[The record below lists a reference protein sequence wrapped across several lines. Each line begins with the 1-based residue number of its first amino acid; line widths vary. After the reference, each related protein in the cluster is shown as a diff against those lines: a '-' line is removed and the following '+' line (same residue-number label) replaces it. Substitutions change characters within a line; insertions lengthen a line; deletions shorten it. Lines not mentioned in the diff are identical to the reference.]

1 MVVLVKK
8 DKFVTFGKATYYNKK
23 CLGFL
28 IFRKER
34 FNVTNRLRLGLKYL
48 YFTGAVKASSVFI
61 CKV

>member
-34 FNVTNRLRLGLKYL
+34 FNVTNRLRFRTEVLIQ
-48 YFTGAVKASSVFI
+48 SVSE
-61 CKV
+61 

>member
-34 FNVTNRLRLGLKYL
+34 FNVTNRLRFRTEVLIFYRSCQGELS
-48 YFTGAVKASSVFI
+48 FHM
-61 CKV
+61 